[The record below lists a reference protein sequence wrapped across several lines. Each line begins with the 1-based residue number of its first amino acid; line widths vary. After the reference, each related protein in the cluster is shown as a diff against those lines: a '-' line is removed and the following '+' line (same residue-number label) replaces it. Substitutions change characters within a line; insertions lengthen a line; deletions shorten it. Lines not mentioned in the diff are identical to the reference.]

1 MTTVIGAYHAVTER
15 LPGASCL
22 AVFEPRDRLVLPAIL
37 FPQTAYLACSDK
49 YDGVT
54 FPRFRRA
61 APLSDPQERICA
73 VVTLHF

>member
-1 MTTVIGAYHAVTER
+1 MTIVTGAYHAVTDCR
-15 LPGASCL
+15 VTPCL

-37 FPQTAYLACSDK
+37 LPQTAYLACSDK